1 MEFYIAQGISVLTT
15 LLSIFTMQ
23 LKSMK
28 KILIGQTLVNLL
40 VAVSYFLLG
49 GLSGAGICFIAIFQ
63 GIIMYF
69 YNTKGT
75 KPHLWVILGFIALY
89 ITCSV
94 LYYKDYTDLFPAV
107 AAVCFALSIVQ
118 QKPDASRL
126 WYLPNP
132 LLWIIYDIIL
142 MAYGNLIMHI
152 IVFVGTL
159 LGIIR
164 LDLKKKK

>member
-1 MEFYIAQGISVLTT
+1 MEYYIAQGISVLTT
-15 LLSIFTMQ
+15 ILSIFTMQ

-40 VAVSYFLLG
+40 VAVSYFLLD

-63 GIIMYF
+63 GMVMYF
-69 YNTKGT
+69 YNVKGK
-75 KPHLWVILGFIALY
+75 KPHLWVIIGFIALY
-89 ITCSV
+89 IACSAV
-94 LYYKDYTDLFPAV
+94 YYEAFTDLFPAM

-118 QKPDASRL
+118 QKPGRSRL
-126 WYLPNP
+126 WCLPNS

-142 MAYGNLIMHI
+142 LAYGNLIMHI
-152 IVFVGTL
+152 IVCAGTL

-164 LDLKKKK
+164 LDLKKKN

>member
-63 GIIMYF
+63 GIVMFF
-69 YNTKGT
+69 YNTKEK

-89 ITCSV
+89 VACSAV
-94 LYYKDYTDLFPAV
+94 YFKSFSDLFPAI
-107 AAVCFALSIVQ
+107 AAVCFAMSIVQ
-118 QKPDASRL
+118 QKPAASRL

-132 LLWIIYDIIL
+132 ILWIVYDIIL
-142 MAYGNLIMHI
+142 LAYGNLIMHI
-152 IVFVGTL
+152 IVFIGTL